1 MITTSENTTNT
12 APVQDPATIEA
23 MLIDDDDDGDEELTA
38 PHAPRRPQRNLH
50 YKEGFMLVNTDVAPV
65 GRDVLR
71 QAVTILRR
79 EIGEYDVWAVETV
92 DLYDGYG
99 QLLLPV
105 NALGHLLSAFHQ
117 QRQQVASG
125 EGDLMK
131 MSALLDAAPTIG
143 LSLDH
148 LDVVVSA
155 LGAIIDTS
163 DASDLGSYKR
173 AARVARTMMGLTEA
187 MAAYEREV
195 LIPREQAEAQARKEA

>member
-1 MITTSENTTNT
+1 MSTTHENTTTT

-23 MLIDDDDDGDEELTA
+23 MLIDDEDGDEELTA
-38 PHAPRRPQRNLH
+38 PHAPWRPQRNLH

-79 EIGEYDVWAVETV
+79 EIGEHDVWAVETV

-117 QRQQVASG
+117 QRRQVASE

-131 MSALLDAAPTIG
+131 ISALLDDAPTIG

-173 AARVARTMMGLTEA
+173 AATVARTMMGITEA
-187 MAAYEREV
+187 MAAYERDV
-195 LIPREQAEAQARKEA
+195 LIPRAQEEEQARKEA